1 MAKNETQR
9 TENKESW
16 RDEFLRTVCAFA
28 NSKGGTMYVGRSD
41 DGQVVGLMDT
51 KKLMEDIPNKI
62 INMLSVMPEVN
73 LRKEKD
79 KEYIEIKVKPYE
91 VPISFKG
98 KYYVRSGSTTHELN
112 GASLQ
117 KFLLEKSN
125 LTWDAVVEERASMK
139 DIDTHT
145 ISHFKE
151 LATKR
156 FPAAA
161 EEKSIPGLLEKLHLL
176 NKGKLTRAAILL
188 FGKDPRKFYIGAYIK
203 IGRFK
208 YDNTLVAMDEIYGN
222 LFQQAEGAIDTL
234 KRKYL
239 QMEIKIESLHRQEN
253 LEYPEVALREAIVN
267 AIVHRDY
274 TAIHTQLKIYPDHL
288 SLWNNGELSQKLTLE
303 KLKKTHSS
311 YPRNELI
318 ADVFYKAAYI
328 EAWGQGTI
336 KMVDECKK
344 AGLPEPLYEED
355 GGGMLVTFRKD
366 IYTEENLLEV
376 GLNDRQ
382 VKAVLYVKQKGHI
395 TNSEYCN
402 VFKTTDRTA
411 SRDLKELVFK
421 GIFKKEGDKKSSKY
435 LLSR

>member
-1 MAKNETQR
+1 MAKSENQR
-9 TENKESW
+9 IENKESW

-28 NSKGGTMYVGRSD
+28 NSKGGAMYIGRSD
-41 DGQVVGLMDT
+41 DGKVVGIMGA
-51 KKLMEDIPNKI
+51 KKLLEDIPNKI
-62 INMLSVMPEVN
+62 INMLGVMPEVN
-73 LRKEKD
+73 LRKEKE

-112 GASLQ
+112 GVSLQ
-117 KFLLEKSN
+117 KFLLEKSD
-125 LTWDAVVEERASMK
+125 LTWDSVVEERASMK
-139 DIDTHT
+139 DIDTKT
-145 ISHFKE
+145 ISNFKQ
-151 LATKR
+151 LAAKR

-161 EEKSIPGLLEKLHLL
+161 KEKSIQGLLEKLHLL

-188 FGKDPRKFYIGAYIK
+188 FGKDTRKFYIGAYIK

-208 YDNTLVAMDEIYGN
+208 DDTTIVGMDEIYGN
-222 LFQQAEGAIDTL
+222 LFQQAEDTMEIL
-234 KRKYL
+234 KKKYL
-239 QMEIKIESLHRQEN
+239 QTEIKIEKLHREEE
-253 LEYPEVALREAIVN
+253 LEYPEIALREAIVN

-274 TAIHTQLKIYPDHL
+274 SAIHTQLKIYPDHL

-328 EAWGQGTI
+328 EAWGQGTV
-336 KMVDECKK
+336 KMVEECKK
-344 AGLPEPLYEED
+344 AGLPEPIYEED
-355 GGGMLVTFRKD
+355 GGGMLITFRKD
-366 IYTEENLLEV
+366 IYTKENLLKI
-376 GLNDRQ
+376 GLNNRQ
-382 VKAVLYVKQKGHI
+382 VQAVLYIKQKGHI

-411 SRDLKELVFK
+411 SRDLKELVTK
-421 GIFKKEGDKKSSKY
+421 GVFIKEGNKKSSKY
-435 LLSR
+435 LLSK